1 MLKKHGRTSTGG
13 CPLAWRS
20 GGLDLLQDD
29 PNQGRASRMRPD
41 QDIANLLRFIVR
53 SDPLDSSQ
61 LSTASTGDVRSRTAF
76 LDLAT
81 RHRLIPLCHAV
92 LTRFGAGLP
101 SATKLALE
109 ALHNQQTLLN
119 LGRAVELLQVL
130 DAFSEAKIEVIP
142 FKGVAL
148 AALLYGD
155 FTLRAAGDLD
165 LILHRKDLRQA
176 TEIILAR
183 GYTLATPIRPDGRP
197 VAENYDEYHFE
208 RRSDGMILELRWR
221 LDFVHPRYAQDIGLD
236 WMAQRKQF
244 VQLAGAQVPVPDA
257 EATLILLCMHACKH
271 RWSRLNWV
279 CDVAQLLRVTPSLDW
294 AKVQRDADKV
304 GLCKAVA
311 LGLLLAHR
319 VAGVDIPLQVVR
331 DLDSFPSVK
340 CLADYLEYGIFYT
353 PGQVPQGLIPYHIR
367 LLDRQDLLRL
377 AFSMHVLKPT
387 QRDQEL
393 FPLPPSL
400 RWIHAIIRPFRLLLD
415 RSAR

>member
-1 MLKKHGRTSTGG
+1 
-13 CPLAWRS
+13 
-20 GGLDLLQDD
+20 
-29 PNQGRASRMRPD
+29 MRPD
-41 QDIANLLRFIVR
+41 QDIENLLRFIVR

-61 LSTASTGDVRSRTAF
+61 LSAAPTGDVGNWSAF
-76 LDLAT
+76 LDLAQ

-92 LTRFGAGLP
+92 LTRCGAELP

-109 ALHNQQTLLN
+109 SLHNQQTLLN

-130 DAFSEAKIEVIP
+130 DTFSEAKIEVMP

-165 LILHRKDLRQA
+165 LMIHEEDLRQA
-176 TEIILAR
+176 AEIIRAR

-208 RRSDGMILELRWR
+208 RQSDGMILELRWR
-221 LDFVHPRYAQDIGLD
+221 LDFVHPRYGQDIGLD
-236 WMAQRKQF
+236 WIAQRKQF
-244 VQLAGAQVPVPDA
+244 VPLAGAQVPAPDA
-257 EATLILLCMHACKH
+257 EATLILLCMHASKH
-271 RWSRLNWV
+271 RWSRMNWV
-279 CDVAQLLRVTPSLDW
+279 CDVAQLLRATPSLDW
-294 AKVQRDADKV
+294 AKVQRDAATL
-304 GLCKAVA
+304 GLRKSVA

-319 VAGVDIPLQVVR
+319 VADVAIPPQVVR
-331 DLDSFPSVK
+331 EFDSFPSVK
-340 CLADYLEYGIFYT
+340 RLADSFEYGIFYT
-353 PGQVPQGLIPYHIR
+353 PGQVPQGIIPYHIR
-367 LLDRQDLLRL
+367 LLDRRDLLRL
-377 AFSMHVLKPT
+377 VFSMHVLKPT

-400 RWIHAIIRPFRLLLD
+400 RWMHAIIRPFRLLLD